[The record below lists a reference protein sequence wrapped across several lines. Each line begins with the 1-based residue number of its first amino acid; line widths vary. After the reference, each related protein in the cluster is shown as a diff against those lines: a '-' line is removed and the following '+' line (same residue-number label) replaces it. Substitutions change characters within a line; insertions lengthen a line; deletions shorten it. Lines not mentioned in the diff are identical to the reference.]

1 MKSWTLI
8 NKLKNL
14 SKKLMILKKRLEIS
28 NENDHLGLV
37 ISKNH
42 KSFMFFN
49 HDIWNINYH
58 IYLSL

>member
-42 KSFMFFN
+42 KSFMFLIMIFE
-49 HDIWNINYH
+49 ILI
-58 IYLSL
+58 IIFI